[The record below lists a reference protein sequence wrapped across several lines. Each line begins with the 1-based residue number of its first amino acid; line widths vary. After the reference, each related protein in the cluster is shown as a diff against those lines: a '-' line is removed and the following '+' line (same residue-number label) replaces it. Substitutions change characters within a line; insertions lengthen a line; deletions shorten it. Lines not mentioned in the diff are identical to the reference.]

1 MAEIEDIL
9 KKGGI
14 GVIPTDTIYGLVGS
28 ALSPETVERIYRVR
42 HRSSR
47 KPFIILISSLK
58 DLDKFGVK
66 LSSRE
71 KRFLEN
77 IWPGRVSV
85 ILACPYKKF
94 AYLHRGKGKLAF
106 RLPKNKYLAE
116 LIRRV
121 GPLVAPSANPEG
133 LPPAKNIREARRYF
147 GDKVDFYLSLPGG
160 KSKTPSTLISLNG
173 ENIEVVRSGS
183 VDAGSLLKKYRKS
196 ADICYN

>member
-1 MAEIEDIL
+1 MAGIEDIL

-14 GVIPTDTIYGLVGS
+14 GVISTDTIYGLVGS
-28 ALSPETVERIYRVR
+28 ALFPGTVERIYRVR
-42 HRSSR
+42 RRNPR

-58 DLDKFGVK
+58 DLAKFGVK

-94 AYLHRGKGKLAF
+94 AYLHKGKDALAF
-106 RLPKNKYLAE
+106 RLPKNKDLVD
-116 LIRRV
+116 LIRQV
-121 GPLVAPSANPEG
+121 GPLVAPSANLEG

-147 GDKVDFYLSLPGG
+147 GDKVDFYLSLSGG
-160 KSKTPSTLISLNG
+160 KSKKPSTLISLNG
-173 ENIEVVRSGS
+173 GNIEVVRLGS
-183 VDAGSLLKKYRKS
+183 VDARSLLKKYRKS
-196 ADICYN
+196 ADK

>member
-9 KKGGI
+9 EKGGI

-42 HRSSR
+42 QRNPR
-47 KPFIILISSLK
+47 KPSIILVSSLK
-58 DLDKFGVK
+58 DLAKFGVK
-66 LSSRE
+66 LSNRE

-94 AYLHRGKGKLAF
+94 AYLHKGKDALAF
-106 RLPKNKYLAE
+106 RLPKNKYLID
-116 LIRRV
+116 LIGQV

-133 LPPAKNIREARRYF
+133 LPPAKNTREARHYF
-147 GDKVDFYLSLPGG
+147 GDKVDFYLFSRRKANDL
-160 KSKTPSTLISLNG
+160 PSTLISLNG
-173 ENIEVVRSGS
+173 ENIKVVRSGS

-196 ADICYN
+196 ADK

>member
-1 MAEIEDIL
+1 MAGIEDIL

-14 GVIPTDTIYGLVGS
+14 GVISTDTIYGLVGS

-42 HRSSR
+42 RRNPR
-47 KPFIILISSLK
+47 KPSIILISSLK
-58 DLDKFGVK
+58 DLAKFGVK

-71 KRFLEN
+71 KKFLEN

-94 AYLHRGKGKLAF
+94 AYLRRGKGRLAF
-106 RLPKNKYLAE
+106 RLPKNKYLID

-121 GPLVAPSANPEG
+121 GPLVAPSANLEG

-147 GDKVDFYLSLPGG
+147 GDKVDFYLSLRGG
-160 KSKTPSTLISLNG
+160 KSRLPSTLISLG
-173 ENIEVVRSGS
+173 GKNIEIVRPGS
-183 VDAGSLLKKYRKS
+183 VSAEVLSDKFKKSRL
-196 ADICYN
+196 NG

>member
-14 GVIPTDTIYGLVGS
+14 GVISTDTIYGLVGS
-28 ALSPETVERIYRVR
+28 ALFPETVERIYRVR
-42 HRSSR
+42 RRNPR
-47 KPFIILISSLK
+47 KPSIILVSSLK

-66 LSSRE
+66 LSNRE

-77 IWPGRVSV
+77 VWPGRVSV

-94 AYLHRGKGKLAF
+94 AYLHRGKDALAF
-106 RLPKNKYLAE
+106 RLPKNKDLVD
-116 LIRRV
+116 LIWRV

-147 GDKVDFYLSLPGG
+147 GDKVDFYLSLSGG
-160 KSKTPSTLISLNG
+160 KSKLPSTLVSLCG
-173 ENIEVVRSGS
+173 GNIKVVRLGS
-183 VDAGSLLKKYRKS
+183 VEAGSLLKKYRKS
-196 ADICYN
+196 ADIIN